1 MSRPTLPA
9 ITLTLAAS
17 FGLPSAAQTATEE
30 QSAGATIILPELA
43 VTAAGERG
51 DGPVD
56 DYRATRSVSATRT
69 DTPIREIPQ
78 SISVVPRAVLEDTAA
93 VRVDAALDY
102 VGGVARGNNFGG
114 QTLYEYNVRGFAT
127 GEYYRNGFPMNRG
140 YQGSPDTAA
149 IERLEVLRGPASLL
163 YGRGDPGGTL
173 NIVTKQPV
181 AENSAVLGGLFGSHG
196 LWRGTID
203 TTGALRADGS
213 ISYRLNGAAE
223 GGGSFRGHVE
233 SSRQYLAPAFTWQ
246 VSPDTT
252 FTLEGE
258 FLHNERT
265 FDRGVVAYGNRP
277 GVVPRDRFLGEPEVG
292 NIRNTSGLGQLRFD
306 HRINNDWSLRG
317 GAQYFGGTLDGRA
330 VEPSSLLAD
339 GRTLRRE
346 LRQRDFA
353 WNDLNIQLN
362 LVGRFTTGPVGHT
375 LLAGIEYERY
385 HNREILRRSN
395 PGVSPF
401 AIDIL
406 GPVYSQ
412 RLPALTRR
420 TDTLENSNTYAA
432 YLQDQISLTNRLKL
446 VAGIRVEHFDQDFA
460 QRNTGTASPQ
470 AQTAATP
477 RVGLIYELTSNVS
490 TYASYAQSFRPNR
503 GGDISG
509 RSFSPEKGEAYEVGA
524 KFDLFSDRLS
534 ATAALFHITKENVL
548 TANPADTT
556 YSIAAGEVRSR
567 GFDLTLAGNPMPGWR
582 VIGGYAYIDAE
593 VTRDATL
600 RPGTRLLNVP
610 RHSASLLNVYE
621 FQAGTLEGLGVGSG
635 INLVGSRA
643 GDTVGSTF
651 RLPAYATV
659 DLLAYYKIGDR
670 VRLNLNVN
678 NLLDRTYYDR
688 SYNSVWVSPG
698 APLTVLGGVTIRL

>member
-1 MSRPTLPA
+1 MFHHTLWGA
-9 ITLTLAAS
+9 IVAGALG
-17 FGLPSAAQTATEE
+17 FGLQAAAQTAAN
-30 QSAGATIILPELA
+30 QGSAGEAVALPELA

-56 DYRATRSVSATRT
+56 GYRATRSVSATRT

-102 VGGVARGNNFGG
+102 AGGIARGNNFGG
-114 QTLYEYNVRGFAT
+114 QTLFEYNVRGFAT
-127 GEYYRNGFPMNRG
+127 GEYYRNGFPVNRG

-173 NIVTKQPV
+173 NIVSKQPV
-181 AENSAVLGGLFGSHG
+181 PERSTVLGGLFGSYG
-196 LWRGTID
+196 FERGTID
-203 TTGALRADGS
+203 AAGALRADGS
-213 ISYRLNGAAE
+213 TSYRLNGAVE
-223 GGGSFRGHVE
+223 SGGSFRRHVD
-233 SSRQYLAPAFTWQ
+233 SSRQYLAPALTWQ

-252 FTLEGE
+252 VTLEGE
-258 FLHNERT
+258 FLHNDRT

-277 GVVPRDRFLGEPEVG
+277 GVMPRDRFLGEPGVG
-292 NIRNTSGLGQLRFD
+292 TLRNNSGLGQLRFD
-306 HRINNDWSLRG
+306 HRITNDWSLRG
-317 GAQYFGGTLDGRA
+317 GVQYFGGTLDGLA

-346 LRQRDFA
+346 FRERDFA
-353 WNDLNIQLN
+353 WNDLDLQLN
-362 LVGRFTTGPVGHT
+362 LVGRFRTGPVDHT

-385 HNREILRRSN
+385 HNREILNRSN
-395 PGVSPF
+395 PGTSPS
-401 AIDIL
+401 ALDIL
-406 GPVYSQ
+406 DPVYGQ

-420 TDTLENSNTYAA
+420 SNTLESSNTYAA
-432 YLQDQISLTNRLKL
+432 YLQDQVSLTGRLKL
-446 VAGIRVEHFDQDFA
+446 VAGLRVEHFDQDFT
-460 QRNTGTASPQ
+460 QRSTGTASPQ
-470 AQTAATP
+470 TQTAATP
-477 RVGLIYELTSNVS
+477 RLGLVYELASNVS
-490 TYASYAQSFRPNR
+490 AYASYAQSFRPNR
-503 GGDISG
+503 GGDIGG
-509 RSFSPEKGEAYEVGA
+509 RSFAPERGEAYEVGA
-524 KFDLFSDRLS
+524 KFDLFDDRLS
-534 ATAALFHITKENVL
+534 ATAALFHITKANVL
-548 TANPADTT
+548 TANPADTS

-567 GFDLTLAGNPMPGWR
+567 GFDLTLSGNPLPGWR

-593 VTRDATL
+593 VTRDVTL

-621 FQAGTLEGLGVGSG
+621 FQEGRLQGLGLGSG
-635 INLVGSRA
+635 VNLVGSRA
-643 GDTVGSTF
+643 GDATGSAF

-659 DLLAYYKIGDR
+659 DLLAYYRIGDR
-670 VRLNLNVN
+670 VRLNLNIN

-688 SYNSVWVSPG
+688 SYSSVWVSPG